1 MQVRVNN
8 VTLTEKAAKFFSGK
22 SSKYNTE
29 FFIERNLCAVKCNGE
44 KCGFPI
50 YGLEINCQSFYF
62 YFLDMD
68 GETLLKFNHGD
79 IYKAEDLDESKRW
92 FVAACLKAEM
102 IQKSDD
108 ISVLMDFI

>member
-1 MQVRVNN
+1 

-22 SSKYNTE
+22 SAKFNTE
-29 FFIERNLCAVKCNGE
+29 FLIARNLCAVKCNGE

-50 YGLEINCQSFYF
+50 YGLEINFQSFHF

-79 IYKAEDLDESKRW
+79 IYKAEDLDEPKHW
-92 FVAACLKAEM
+92 FVSTFLKTEVV
-102 IQKSDD
+102 QKQYE
-108 ISVLMDFI
+108 IFRLMNLL